1 MSKSYKVNSE
11 ISADKV
17 RLLDQVG
24 EQIGVVSLR
33 SALSIAEQS
42 GLDLVEISPLAD
54 PPVCRVMDYGKFKYQ
69 EAKRAHEAKAR
80 QHVVQV
86 KEIKFRPMTDEND
99 YQVKLRSLSRF
110 LKEGDKAKVTLR
122 FRGRE
127 MSHQEFGMRLLE
139 RVKDDLKD
147 LGVVEQF
154 PRLDGRQMAMV
165 IAPQKA
171 VAKG

>member
-1 MSKSYKVNSE
+1 MGVMGIKAALNL
-11 ISADKV
+11 AD
-17 RLLDQVG
+17 
-24 EQIGVVSLR
+24 E
-33 SALSIAEQS
+33 E

-54 PPVCRVMDYGKFKYQ
+54 PPVCRMMDYGKFKYQ
-69 EAKRAHEAKAR
+69 EAKRAAEARSKQR
-80 QHVVQV
+80 VVQT

-99 YQVKLRSLSRF
+99 YQIKLRSLMRF
-110 LKEGDKAKVTLR
+110 LNDGDKAKVTLR

-127 MSHQEFGMRLLE
+127 MAHQEFGMRLME

-165 IAPQKA
+165 LAPQKSA
-171 VAKG
+171 SKQS